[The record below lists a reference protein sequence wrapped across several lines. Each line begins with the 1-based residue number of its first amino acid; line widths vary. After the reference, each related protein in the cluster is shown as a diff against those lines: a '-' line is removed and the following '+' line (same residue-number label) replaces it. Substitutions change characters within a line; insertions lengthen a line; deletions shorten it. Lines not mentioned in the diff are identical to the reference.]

1 MRNFKN
7 KVFKTYNLL
16 FILSFGLARGL
27 PLLVFFLAA
36 HILTANQYVNLENMF
51 AVSQLVLSFAS
62 FGISGLLAVVNQ
74 TKNNKDIINRHIQI
88 VSLILFLISTIIY
101 FTNYYLI
108 LNVLNILIILL
119 ITHSTSTLLKINKK
133 RIFGL
138 GSECLI
144 YSFIL
149 VLFIFF
155 YFNKVKFEYEFL
167 QKNFFY
173 FLSLIYLIIH
183 FFYYGQKIILKI
195 SFNAVIRLYKRSYG
209 LFISGI
215 IISFISLYPRVFIKY
230 FPEDQQFDFIY
241 VYRIAFFGF
250 IVHQL
255 FSTFFYRNIFK
266 SRWLKIIKLIGLVV
280 SLTFIASLFFVLFYI
295 YLSKFDNLN
304 LTVIE
309 FNFFIIVQIFLVS
322 LVNYIQIIL
331 LRSSKTIYFYK
342 RIFFTYLSIFIIS
355 LLLFKYLSL
364 DIIYL
369 SFAHILIMMSYIV
382 ISYKF
387 LVNNILSKNIFL
399 KK

>member
-1 MRNFKN
+1 MRNFKS

-16 FILSFGLARGL
+16 FILCFGLARGL

-36 HILTANQYVNLENMF
+36 HMLTANQYVNLENMF

-119 ITHSTSTLLKINKK
+119 VTHSTTTLLKINKK

-195 SFNAVIRLYKRSYG
+195 SFNEVIRLYKRSYG

-241 VYRIAFFGF
+241 SYRVAFLGF
-250 IVHQL
+250 IIHQL
-255 FSTFFYRNIFK
+255 FSTFFFRNIYK
-266 SRWLKIIKLIGLVV
+266 SRWLKVIKIISITVL
-280 SLTFIASLFFVLFYI
+280 LTFLASGFCMLLYV
-295 YLSKFDNLN
+295 YLAKYEMYNLAF
-304 LTVIE
+304 IE
-309 FNFFIIVQIFLVS
+309 FNFYIVFQIFLLS
-322 LVNYIQIIL
+322 LVNNIQIIL
-331 LRSSKTIYFYK
+331 LRSKKTILFYNK
-342 RIFFTYLSIFIIS
+342 NIFIFLIIGIS
-355 LLLFKYLSL
+355 SLVLFNYIAL

-369 SFAHILIMMSYIV
+369 SLLHIVIMILYVV
-382 ISYKF
+382 ISYR
-387 LVNNILSKNIFL
+387 FL
-399 KK
+399 KNEILPKKIS

>member
-1 MRNFKN
+1 M
-7 KVFKTYNLL
+7 
-16 FILSFGLARGL
+16 
-27 PLLVFFLAA
+27 
-36 HILTANQYVNLENMF
+36 LTTNQYVNLENMF

-119 ITHSTSTLLKINKK
+119 ITHSTTTLLKINKK

-195 SFNAVIRLYKRSYG
+195 SFNEVIRLYKRSYG

-241 VYRIAFFGF
+241 SYRVAFLGF
-250 IVHQL
+250 IIHQL
-255 FSTFFYRNIFK
+255 FSTFFFRNIYK
-266 SRWLKIIKLIGLVV
+266 SRWFKVIKIISITVL
-280 SLTFIASLFFVLFYI
+280 LTFLASGFCMLLYV
-295 YLSKFDNLN
+295 YLAKYEMYNLAF
-304 LTVIE
+304 IE
-309 FNFFIIVQIFLVS
+309 FNFYIVFQIFLLS
-322 LVNYIQIIL
+322 LVNNIQIIL
-331 LRSSKTIYFYK
+331 LRSKKTILFYNK
-342 RIFFTYLSIFIIS
+342 NIFIFLIIGIS
-355 LLLFKYLSL
+355 SLVLFNYIAL

-369 SFAHILIMMSYIV
+369 SLLHIVIMILYVV
-382 ISYKF
+382 ISYR
-387 LVNNILSKNIFL
+387 FL
-399 KK
+399 KNEILPKKIS

>member
-51 AVSQLVLSFAS
+51 AISQLVLSFAS

-149 VLFIFF
+149 VLFIFC
-155 YFNKVKFEYEFL
+155 
-167 QKNFFY
+167 
-173 FLSLIYLIIH
+173 
-183 FFYYGQKIILKI
+183 
-195 SFNAVIRLYKRSYG
+195 
-209 LFISGI
+209 
-215 IISFISLYPRVFIKY
+215 
-230 FPEDQQFDFIY
+230 
-241 VYRIAFFGF
+241 
-250 IVHQL
+250 
-255 FSTFFYRNIFK
+255 
-266 SRWLKIIKLIGLVV
+266 
-280 SLTFIASLFFVLFYI
+280 
-295 YLSKFDNLN
+295 
-304 LTVIE
+304 
-309 FNFFIIVQIFLVS
+309 
-322 LVNYIQIIL
+322 
-331 LRSSKTIYFYK
+331 
-342 RIFFTYLSIFIIS
+342 
-355 LLLFKYLSL
+355 
-364 DIIYL
+364 
-369 SFAHILIMMSYIV
+369 
-382 ISYKF
+382 
-387 LVNNILSKNIFL
+387 
-399 KK
+399 

>member
-51 AVSQLVLSFAS
+51 AISQLVLSFAS

-304 LTVIE
+304 LTLIE

-369 SFAHILIMMSYIV
+369 SFAHILIMISYII